1 MPGFLVRALV
11 AGVVSAILCA
21 FVGVFVVTR
30 KMAFYANAIAHS
42 SLAGV
47 AIGYLANQSPFE
59 SALLFGVF
67 VGIGIGYLYRKS
79 VLFIDTII
87 GIFLP
92 SSMALGVILIG
103 FVRGYKPDLLSYLF
117 GDILAVSL
125 KDLYMI
131 VGLSVVSFLFFGFLF
146 YEITMISFDE
156 DWAKVKGVQVNLID
170 YLFFAIL
177 SLIIVASTK
186 TVGIILVSALIVIP
200 PASSMNVARSF
211 KETIIYSVAFGVA
224 SAILGIW
231 ASYVLNISTGP
242 AIVLTATGIFLITLI
257 VRRKR

>member
-1 MPGFLVRALV
+1 MPPFLARALV
-11 AGVVSAILCA
+11 AGVVSAVLCA

-47 AIGYLANQSPFE
+47 AIGYLANKSPFG
-59 SALLFGVF
+59 SALAFGVF

-79 VLFIDTII
+79 LLFIDTII

-103 FVRGYKPDLLSYLF
+103 FVKGYKPDLLSYLF
-117 GDILAVSL
+117 GDILAVSTA
-125 KDLYMI
+125 DLCVI
-131 VGLSVVSFLFFGFLF
+131 AGLSVIAFVFFGLKF

-156 DWAKVKGVQVNLID
+156 DWAKVKGVPVNFID

-177 SLIIVASTK
+177 SLIIIASTK

-200 PASSMNVARSF
+200 PASAMNVARSF
-211 KETIIYSVAFGVA
+211 RETILYSVAFGVV
-224 SAILGIW
+224 SALLGIW
-231 ASYVLNISTGP
+231 LSYVLNISTGP
-242 AIVLTATGIFLITLI
+242 VIVLTATAIFLTTLI
-257 VRRKR
+257 IRRKR

>member
-1 MPGFLVRALV
+1 MPPFLARALV
-11 AGVVSAILCA
+11 AGVVSAVLCA

-47 AIGYLANQSPFE
+47 AIGYLINKSPFG
-59 SALLFGVF
+59 SALAFGVF
-67 VGIGIGYLYRKS
+67 VGVGISYLYRKS

-103 FVRGYKPDLLSYLF
+103 FVKGYKPDLLSYLF
-117 GDILAVSL
+117 GDILAVSV

-131 VGLSVVSFLFFGFLF
+131 IGLSAVSFLFFGSFF

-156 DWAKVKGVQVNLID
+156 DWAKVKGVPVNVID
-170 YLFFAIL
+170 YIFFAIL
-177 SLIIVASTK
+177 SLIIVTSTK

-200 PASSMNVARSF
+200 PASSMNIARSF
-211 KETIIYSVAFGVA
+211 KETILYSVVFGVA
-224 SAILGIW
+224 SAVFGILI
-231 ASYVLNISTGP
+231 SYALNISTGP
-242 AIVLTATGIFLITLI
+242 AIVLTATAIFLITLI
-257 VRRKR
+257 IRRKR